1 MQLIGQK
8 RVQKERNRDADML
21 LKVKRYGI
29 PEFPLNQTRVIFI
42 LFTQSTSRVSTLSSV
57 ETKRGRKLFYQCALL
72 SSPVEL
78 FLFYNT
84 SISIF
89 PSSSFRSTFDCNNTN
104 NKFQPS
110 CPNLVPINQLN
121 Y

>member
-1 MQLIGQK
+1 
-8 RVQKERNRDADML
+8 ML

-42 LFTQSTSRVSTLSSV
+42 LFTQSTSRVSTLSFV
-57 ETKRGRKLFYQCALL
+57 EIKRGRKLFYQCALFFRL
-72 SSPVEL
+72 FEL
-78 FLFYNT
+78 FFFYNA

-89 PSSSFRSTFDCNNTN
+89 PSSSSRSTFDYNNTN
-104 NKFQPS
+104 NNFQAS
-110 CPNLVPINQLN
+110 CPNLVPINQLD